1 MNQKEL
7 NIYFRKIRL
16 LLPIYSKAEK
26 QFLKDFKNSVF
37 VFVFIEQNPL
47 CTMDDVI
54 ERFSTPEEVVHDYIS
69 EALATENLCQK
80 IQFRRFVKKILLTL
94 LIGILAAL
102 AVRTIALLHIVNE
115 SEQYYITREI
125 TEIE

>member
-7 NIYFRKIRL
+7 NIYFKKIRL

-26 QFLKDFKNSVF
+26 QFLKDFKDS

-54 ERFSTPEEVVHDYIS
+54 ECFSTPEEVVHDYIS

>member
-7 NIYFRKIRL
+7 DTYFRQIKL
-16 LLPIYSKAEK
+16 LLPLYTKKEK
-26 QFLKDFKNSVF
+26 QFLRDFKDSVNEF
-37 VFVFIEQNPL
+37 CSQSPN
-47 CTMDDVI
+47 CTMEDVI
-54 ERFSTPEEVVHDYIS
+54 ARFSTPEEIVHDYIS

-80 IQFRRFVKKILLTL
+80 IQLRRFVKKILLAL

-115 SEQYYITREI
+115 SEQYYITREV

>member
-26 QFLKDFKNSVF
+26 QFLKDFKDS

-125 TEIE
+125 TEEIE

>member
-26 QFLKDFKNSVF
+26 QFLKDFKDS

-69 EALATENLCQK
+69 EALATEDLCQK

>member
-26 QFLKDFKNSVF
+26 QFLKDFKDS

-47 CTMDDVI
+47 CTMNDVI

-80 IQFRRFVKKILLTL
+80 IQFRRFVKKILLIL
-94 LIGILAAL
+94 LIGFLAAL

-115 SEQYYITREI
+115 SEQYYITREV

>member
-1 MNQKEL
+1 MNHKEL

-26 QFLKDFKNSVF
+26 QFLKDFKDS
-37 VFVFIEQNPL
+37 VFVFIEKNPL

-54 ERFSTPEEVVHDYIS
+54 ERFSEPEEVVHDYIS

-80 IQFRRFVKKILLTL
+80 IQFIRFVKKILLIL
-94 LIGILAAL
+94 LIGFLAAL

-115 SEQYYITREI
+115 SEQYYITREV

>member
-26 QFLKDFKNSVF
+26 QFLKDFKDS

-54 ERFSTPEEVVHDYIS
+54 ESFSTPEEVVHDYIS

>member
-26 QFLKDFKNSVF
+26 QFLKDFKDS

-102 AVRTIALLHIVNE
+102 AVRAIALLHIVNE
-115 SEQYYITREI
+115 SEQYYITREV

>member
-7 NIYFRKIRL
+7 DIYIRQIKL
-16 LLPIYSKAEK
+16 LLPLYTKKEK
-26 QFLKDFKNSVF
+26 QFLRDFKDSVNEF
-37 VFVFIEQNPL
+37 CSQSPN
-47 CTMDDVI
+47 CTMEDVI
-54 ERFSTPEEVVHDYIS
+54 ARFSTPEEIVHDYIS

-80 IQFRRFVKKILLTL
+80 IQLRRFVKKILLIL

-115 SEQYYITREI
+115 SEQYYITREV

>member
-26 QFLKDFKNSVF
+26 QFLKDFKDSVF
-37 VFVFIEQNPL
+37 IFIEQNPL

-80 IQFRRFVKKILLTL
+80 IQFRRIVKKILLTL

>member
-26 QFLKDFKNSVF
+26 QFLKDFKDS

-69 EALATENLCQK
+69 EALATTHLCQK

>member
-26 QFLKDFKNSVF
+26 QFLKDFKDS

-54 ERFSTPEEVVHDYIS
+54 ERFSTPEEVVHGYIS

-115 SEQYYITREI
+115 SEQYYITREV

>member
-7 NIYFRKIRL
+7 DTYFRQIKL
-16 LLPIYSKAEK
+16 LLPLYTKKEK
-26 QFLKDFKNSVF
+26 QFLRDFKDSVNEF
-37 VFVFIEQNPL
+37 CSQSPN
-47 CTMDDVI
+47 CTMEDVI
-54 ERFSTPEEVVHDYIS
+54 ARFSTPEEIVHDYIS

-80 IQFRRFVKKILLTL
+80 IQLRHFVKKILLTL

-115 SEQYYITREI
+115 SEQYYITREV

>member
-26 QFLKDFKNSVF
+26 QFLKDFKDS

-47 CTMDDVI
+47 CTMEDVI
-54 ERFSTPEEVVHDYIS
+54 ARFSTPEEVVHDYIS

-80 IQFRRFVKKILLTL
+80 IQFRRFVKKILLIL
-94 LIGILAAL
+94 LIGLLAAL

-115 SEQYYITREI
+115 SEQYYITREV

>member
-37 VFVFIEQNPL
+37 VFIEQNPL

-69 EALATENLCQK
+69 EALDLCQK
-80 IQFRRFVKKILLTL
+80 IQFRRFVKKILLIL
-94 LIGILAAL
+94 LIGLLAAL

-115 SEQYYITREI
+115 SEQYYITREV

>member
-26 QFLKDFKNSVF
+26 QFLKDFKDS

-54 ERFSTPEEVVHDYIS
+54 ARFSTPEEIVHDYIV
-69 EALATENLCQK
+69 EALQTEDLC
-80 IQFRRFVKKILLTL
+80 KKISLSRSIKRAIAILLL
-94 LIGILAAL
+94 LAAL
-102 AVRTIALLHIVNE
+102 STAFWGISCYKAYLDSKESVISQELIV
-115 SEQYYITREI
+115 
-125 TEIE
+125 IE

>member
-7 NIYFRKIRL
+7 NIYFKKIRL

-26 QFLKDFKNSVF
+26 QFLKDFKDS
-37 VFVFIEQNPL
+37 VFVFIEKNPL

-69 EALATENLCQK
+69 EALATEDLCQK
-80 IQFRRFVKKILLTL
+80 IQFRRFVKKILLIL
-94 LIGILAAL
+94 LIGLLAAL

-115 SEQYYITREI
+115 SEQYYITREV

>member
-1 MNQKEL
+1 MNQKEVDT
-7 NIYFRKIRL
+7 YFKQIKL
-16 LLPIYSKAEK
+16 LLPLYTKKEK
-26 QFLKDFKNSVF
+26 QFLRDFKDSVNEF
-37 VFVFIEQNPL
+37 CSQSPN
-47 CTMDDVI
+47 CTMEDVI
-54 ERFSTPEEVVHDYIS
+54 ARFSTPEEIVHDYIS

-80 IQFRRFVKKILLTL
+80 IQLRRFVKKILLTL

-115 SEQYYITREI
+115 SEQYYITREV

>member
-7 NIYFRKIRL
+7 DTYFRQIKL
-16 LLPIYSKAEK
+16 LLPLYTKKEK
-26 QFLKDFKNSVF
+26 QFLRDFKDSVNEF
-37 VFVFIEQNPL
+37 CSQSPN
-47 CTMDDVI
+47 CTMEDVI
-54 ERFSTPEEVVHDYIS
+54 ARFSTPEEIVHDYIA
-69 EALATENLCQK
+69 EAFATENLCQK
-80 IQFRRFVKKILLTL
+80 IQLRRFVKKILLAL

-115 SEQYYITREI
+115 SEQYYITREV

>member
-26 QFLKDFKNSVF
+26 QFLKDFKNS

-80 IQFRRFVKKILLTL
+80 IQFRRFVKKILLIL
-94 LIGILAAL
+94 LIDLLAAL

>member
-26 QFLKDFKNSVF
+26 QFLKDFKDS

-47 CTMDDVI
+47 CTMNDVI

-69 EALATENLCQK
+69 EALTTENLCQK
-80 IQFRRFVKKILLTL
+80 IQFIRFVKKILLIL
-94 LIGILAAL
+94 LIGFLAAL

-115 SEQYYITREI
+115 SEQYYITREV

>member
-37 VFVFIEQNPL
+37 VFIEQNPL

-69 EALATENLCQK
+69 EALATEDLCQK
-80 IQFRRFVKKILLTL
+80 IQFRRFVKKILLIL
-94 LIGILAAL
+94 LIGLLAAL

-115 SEQYYITREI
+115 NEQYYITREI

>member
-7 NIYFRKIRL
+7 NLYFRKIRL

-26 QFLKDFKNSVF
+26 QFLKDFKDS

-80 IQFRRFVKKILLTL
+80 IQFRRFVKKILLIL

-115 SEQYYITREI
+115 SEQYYIAREV

>member
-16 LLPIYSKAEK
+16 LLPIYSKVEK
-26 QFLKDFKNSVF
+26 QFLKDFKDS

-54 ERFSTPEEVVHDYIS
+54 ARFSTPEEVVHDYIS

-115 SEQYYITREI
+115 SEQYYITHEI

>member
-26 QFLKDFKNSVF
+26 QFLKDFKDS
-37 VFVFIEQNPL
+37 VFVFIEKNPL

-54 ERFSTPEEVVHDYIS
+54 ERFSEPEEVVHDYIS

-115 SEQYYITREI
+115 SEQYYITREV

>member
-7 NIYFRKIRL
+7 NIYFKKIIL

-26 QFLKDFKNSVF
+26 QFLKDFKDS
-37 VFVFIEQNPL
+37 VFVFIEKNPL

-54 ERFSTPEEVVHDYIS
+54 ERFSEPEEVVHDYIS

-80 IQFRRFVKKILLTL
+80 IQFRRFVKKMLLIL

-102 AVRTIALLHIVNE
+102 AVRTIALLHIANE
-115 SEQYYITREI
+115 SEQYYITREV

>member
-26 QFLKDFKNSVF
+26 QFLKDFKDS

-115 SEQYYITREI
+115 SEQYYITREV

>member
-26 QFLKDFKNSVF
+26 QFLKDFKDS

-47 CTMDDVI
+47 CTMEDVI
-54 ERFSTPEEVVHDYIS
+54 ARFSTPEKVVHDYIS

-80 IQFRRFVKKILLTL
+80 IQFRRFVKKILLIL
-94 LIGILAAL
+94 LIGFLAAL

-115 SEQYYITREI
+115 SEQYYITREV

>member
-26 QFLKDFKNSVF
+26 QFLKDFKDS

-69 EALATENLCQK
+69 EALATEDLCQK

-115 SEQYYITREI
+115 SEQYYITREV

>member
-26 QFLKDFKNSVF
+26 QFLKDFKDS

-69 EALATENLCQK
+69 EALTTENLCQK
-80 IQFRRFVKKILLTL
+80 IQFIRFVKKILLIL
-94 LIGILAAL
+94 LIGFLAAL

>member
-7 NIYFRKIRL
+7 NIYFKKIRL
-16 LLPIYSKAEK
+16 LFPIYSKAEK
-26 QFLKDFKNSVF
+26 QFLKDFKDS

-80 IQFRRFVKKILLTL
+80 IQFRRFVKKILLIL
-94 LIGILAAL
+94 LIGLLAAL

-115 SEQYYITREI
+115 SEQYYITREV

>member
-26 QFLKDFKNSVF
+26 QFLKDFKDS

-80 IQFRRFVKKILLTL
+80 IQFRRIVKKILLTL

-115 SEQYYITREI
+115 SEQYYITREV

>member
-26 QFLKDFKNSVF
+26 QFLKDFKDS
-37 VFVFIEQNPL
+37 VFVFIEKNPH

-69 EALATENLCQK
+69 EALTTENLCQK

>member
-7 NIYFRKIRL
+7 DTYFRQIKL
-16 LLPIYSKAEK
+16 LLPLYTKKEK
-26 QFLKDFKNSVF
+26 QFLRDFKDSVNEF
-37 VFVFIEQNPL
+37 CSQSPNY
-47 CTMDDVI
+47 TMEDVI
-54 ERFSTPEEVVHDYIS
+54 ARFSTPEEIVHDYIS

-80 IQFRRFVKKILLTL
+80 IQLRRFVKKILLTL

-115 SEQYYITREI
+115 SEQYYITREV

>member
-7 NIYFRKIRL
+7 DIYFRQIKL
-16 LLPIYSKAEK
+16 LLPLYTKKEK
-26 QFLKDFKNSVF
+26 QFLRDFKDSVNEF
-37 VFVFIEQNPL
+37 CSQSPN
-47 CTMDDVI
+47 CTMEDVI
-54 ERFSTPEEVVHDYIS
+54 ARFSTPEEIVHDYIS

-80 IQFRRFVKKILLTL
+80 FSLGALSKRILLTL

-115 SEQYYITREI
+115 SEQYYITREV

>member
-26 QFLKDFKNSVF
+26 QFLKDFKDS

-54 ERFSTPEEVVHDYIS
+54 EPFSTPEEVVHDYIS

-80 IQFRRFVKKILLTL
+80 IQFRRIVKKILLTL

>member
-7 NIYFRKIRL
+7 DTYFRQIKL
-16 LLPIYSKAEK
+16 LLPLYTKKEK
-26 QFLKDFKNSVF
+26 QFLRDFKDSVNEF
-37 VFVFIEQNPL
+37 CNQSPN
-47 CTMDDVI
+47 CTMEDVI
-54 ERFSTPEEVVHDYIS
+54 ARFSTPEEIVHDYIS

-80 IQFRRFVKKILLTL
+80 IQLRRFVKKILLTL

-115 SEQYYITREI
+115 SEQYYITREV

>member
-26 QFLKDFKNSVF
+26 QFLKDFKDS

-54 ERFSTPEEVVHDYIS
+54 ARFSTPEEVVHDYIS

-80 IQFRRFVKKILLTL
+80 IQFRRFVKRILLTL

-102 AVRTIALLHIVNE
+102 VVRTIALLHTVNE
-115 SEQYYITREI
+115 SEQYYITREV